1 MPTELRRVISA
12 DGVFLDGALETPAI
26 AATSNLPVDAFLLV
40 HGTGSNFYDAGVL
53 ESFEQ
58 QASATD
64 HAVLRINT
72 RGHDGVSSIPAT
84 QGSVPGGAAYETI
97 DDCRFDLHAWLDDLV
112 SLGYSRIVLV
122 GHSMGA
128 VKSILTMATQPHSA
142 VRYLVG
148 ISPPRFHHARL
159 MADSRTDAFRADYAR
174 ACRLVDEG
182 CAEELMCVQ
191 QPLPMLLTANG
202 FLAKYGPHDDFDVVT
217 HLPNISRPTLI
228 VVGSDSVK
236 NSPAFADL
244 PQAIDDVAK
253 TNERLSVKIV
263 EGANTGYSSHLDIP
277 FACVERWLTSQA

>member
-1 MPTELRRVISA
+1 MPTELRRVITA
-12 DGVFLDGALETPAI
+12 DGVFLDGALTTPTV

-40 HGTGSNFYDAGVL
+40 HGTGSNFYAAGVL
-53 ESFEQ
+53 ETFSQ
-58 QASATD
+58 QATEAG
-64 HAVLRINT
+64 HAVIRINT
-72 RGHDGVSSIPAT
+72 RGHDGVSSIST
-84 QGSVPGGAAYETI
+84 SQGSVAGGAAYETI
-97 DDCRFDLHAWLDDLV
+97 ADCRFDLHAWLDDLV
-112 SLGYSRIVLV
+112 SLGYSRIALV

-128 VKSILTMATQPHSA
+128 VKSILTTATQPHSA

-148 ISPPRFHHARL
+148 LSPPRFNHSLL

-174 ACRLVDEG
+174 ACNLVDEG
-182 CAEELMCVQ
+182 RSEDLMHVQ
-191 QPLPMLLTANG
+191 QPLPMLLTATG
-202 FLAKYGPHDDFDVVT
+202 FLAKYGPHDDYDVVT
-217 HLPNISRPTLI
+217 HLPKISRPTLI

-253 TNERLSVKIV
+253 TNERLSVEII